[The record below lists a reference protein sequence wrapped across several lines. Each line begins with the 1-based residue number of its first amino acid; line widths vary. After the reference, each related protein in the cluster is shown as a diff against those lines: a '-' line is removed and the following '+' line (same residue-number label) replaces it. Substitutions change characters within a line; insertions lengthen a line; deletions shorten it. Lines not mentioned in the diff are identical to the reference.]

1 VLRRKKMSNSDPQG
15 RVALMLCEN
24 LFHLLVEEGVIPKA
38 KAMETI
44 EGVAELIRETAE
56 TGNPANA
63 SSVAAGLVEG
73 IAKSFALKD
82 P

>member
-1 VLRRKKMSNSDPQG
+1 VLKRKKMSNPDPQG

-38 KAMETI
+38 KAMEAI
-44 EGVAELIRETAE
+44 EGVAELIRETAD
-56 TGNPANA
+56 TGNPASA
-63 SSVAAGLVEG
+63 SSVAADLVEA